1 MDDITITTKY
11 TVSLA
16 QGGLRDEVLSTVAQ
30 FAGSSGLFILCHVI
44 VVHGK
49 SYRNMRMMSRM
60 KKEEGFLTT

>member
-1 MDDITITTKY
+1 MDDKTITTKY
-11 TVSLA
+11 TVSLP